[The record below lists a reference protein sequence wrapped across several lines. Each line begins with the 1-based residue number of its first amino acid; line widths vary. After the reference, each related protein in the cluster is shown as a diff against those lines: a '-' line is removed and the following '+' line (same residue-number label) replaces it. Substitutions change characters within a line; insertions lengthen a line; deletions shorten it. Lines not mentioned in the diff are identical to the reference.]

1 MLQTNLKSRCWLLVK
16 LQRDRTVNYQNS
28 IAYEWNYIVRL
39 IKLQHLVS
47 YRPDLD
53 IYRTHLRL
61 VFTSDGVVIG
71 VVIRRVERYD
81 LVKIKPTESE
91 AEH

>member
-1 MLQTNLKSRCWLLVK
+1 MLAL
-16 LQRDRTVNYQNS
+16 RTVNYQNS

-53 IYRTHLRL
+53 IYRTHLMVSWSL
-61 VFTSDGVVIG
+61 
-71 VVIRRVERYD
+71 
-81 LVKIKPTESE
+81 
-91 AEH
+91 

>member
-1 MLQTNLKSRCWLLVK
+1 MEINISIQLKPYFHASKKSV
-16 LQRDRTVNYQNS
+16 TY
-28 IAYEWNYIVRL
+28 YFE
-39 IKLQHLVS
+39 
-47 YRPDLD
+47 
-53 IYRTHLRL
+53 RL